1 MGWDGETVR
10 AYCCCLVGAVAF
22 GADALGWDI
31 TEYGTFRPFEKVV
44 NILIVLLG
52 PGGSKREGLIWL
64 VLLKV

>member
-1 MGWDGETVR
+1 M
-10 AYCCCLVGAVAF
+10 GAVAF